1 MIKFLDITKQ
11 DKKIQKLIF
20 NDIKRIIIK
29 NSFILG
35 DEVFKFESAFAK
47 YCNTK
52 YAVSCA
58 NGTDALTIALKVLNL
73 PQSSEVII
81 PAMTYCSTAFAVI
94 NAGLKPILAD
104 IKSGTPTISCEEI
117 KKKITKNTRVIMP
130 VHLYGSVARIDDI
143 KKIIRNKKIFLIDDC
158 SQAHGAIYNGKKVG
172 SLGDIS
178 CFSLYPGKNLGA
190 YGDAGVITT
199 NNKTLYNK
207 IKNFRNLGS
216 DTKFI
221 HTQVGFNSRLDTIQ
235 AAILLRKIKFLD
247 ANKKKRKFIAKFYNE
262 NLINN
267 KISKL
272 SYSKNCVYHQFVILT
287 KYRNKL
293 TNLMKKNLIPFGFHY
308 PSSIN
313 QIDSL
318 KSNFKKM
325 KFPLSEK
332 IANEG
337 ISLPIDPNLSKANL
351 IKIVRVLNSF

>member
-11 DKKIQKLIF
+11 DKKIHKLIF

-29 NSFILG
+29 NNFILG

-73 PQSSEVII
+73 PKNSEVII

-104 IKSGTPTISCEEI
+104 IKNGTPTISCEEI

-143 KKIIRNKKIFLIDDC
+143 KKIIKNKKIFLIDDC

-247 ANKKKRKFIAKFYNE
+247 ANNKKRKFIAKFYNE
-262 NLINN
+262 NLKNN

>member
-247 ANKKKRKFIAKFYNE
+247 ANNKKRKFIAKFYNE
-262 NLINN
+262 NLKNN

>member
-11 DKKIQKLIF
+11 DKKIHKLIF

-29 NSFILG
+29 NNFILG
-35 DEVFKFESAFAK
+35 DEVFKFESAFAN

-73 PQSSEVII
+73 PKNSEVII

-104 IKSGTPTISCEEI
+104 IKNGTPTISCDEI

-130 VHLYGSVARIDDI
+130 VHLYGSVAGIDDI
-143 KKIIRNKKIFLIDDC
+143 KKIIKNKKIFLIDDC
-158 SQAHGAIYNGKKVG
+158 SQAHGAIYNDKKVG

-190 YGDAGVITT
+190 YGDAGIITT
-199 NNKTLYNK
+199 NNKILYNK

-216 DTKFI
+216 DVKFI

-247 ANKKKRKFIAKFYNE
+247 ANNKKRKSIAKFYNK
-262 NLINN
+262 NLKNN
-267 KISKL
+267 KITKL
-272 SYSKNCVYHQFVILT
+272 SYSKNCVYHQYVILT

-293 TNLMKKNLIPFGFHY
+293 TNLMKENLIPFGFHY

-318 KSNFKKM
+318 KSNYKKQ
-325 KFPLSEK
+325 KFPFSEK
-332 IANEG
+332 IAREG
-337 ISLPIDPNLSKANL
+337 VSLPIDPNISKKNL
-351 IKIVRVLNSF
+351 IKIVNILNSF

>member
-11 DKKIQKLIF
+11 DKKIHKLIF
-20 NDIKRIIIK
+20 NDIKRIILK
-29 NSFILG
+29 NNFILG
-35 DEVFKFESAFAK
+35 EEVFKFEESFAR

-52 YAVSCA
+52 YAIGCA

-73 PQSSEVII
+73 PKNSEVII

-94 NAGLKPILAD
+94 NAGLKPVLAD
-104 IKSGTPTISCEEI
+104 IEKSSPTISCDEI
-117 KKKITKNTRVIMP
+117 KKKITKNTRVVMP
-130 VHLYGSVARIDDI
+130 VHLYGSVAKINDI
-143 KKIIRNKKIFLIDDC
+143 KKIIKNKKIFLIDDC
-158 SQAHGAIYNGKKVG
+158 SQAHGAIYNGKKIG
-172 SLGDIS
+172 SLSNIS

-190 YGDAGVITT
+190 YGDAGIITT
-199 NNKTLYNK
+199 NNKILYEK

-216 DTKFI
+216 DIKFV

-235 AAILLRKIKFLD
+235 AAILSRKIKFLD
-247 ANKKKRKFIAKFYNE
+247 SNNKKRQSIAKFYSQ
-262 NLINN
+262 NLKNN
-267 KISKL
+267 KIIKL
-272 SYSKNCVYHQFVILT
+272 NYSKNCVYHQYVILT
-287 KYRNKL
+287 KSKNKL
-293 TNLMKKNLIPFGFHY
+293 INIMKKNQIPFGFHY

-318 KSNFKKM
+318 KSYFKKM

-337 ISLPIDPNLSKANL
+337 ISLPIDPNMSKANL